1 MSITATGVRRRP
13 FPRALPPLRPSTV
26 RVHGTLPIRSPLS
39 IRLCPQPQRLP
50 PPHPGLLV
58 SPTRMRCA
66 PASLQAPCVPLLPP
80 CPRALL
86 PLITSS
92 PPPFPRAHAH
102 VLRPSTPV
110 TASRAGPLT
119 PVPTSRSRPR
129 ALGTPAPTPTVQPST
144 PSDSAGY
151 SSGMGYSSDDEGS
164 DIELAQD
171 MWAIEG
177 LPGKLFVTKELAF
190 ASAFESPVCNLRY
203 ASGRDPEALIL
214 FSRGLM

>member
-1 MSITATGVRRRP
+1 MPTG
-13 FPRALPPLRPSTV
+13 
-26 RVHGTLPIRSPLS
+26 
-39 IRLCPQPQRLP
+39 P
-50 PPHPGLLV
+50 PPPYHQLSPAVSSHPR
-58 SPTRMRCA
+58 PR
-66 PASLQAPCVPLLPP
+66 PA
-80 CPRALL
+80 
-86 PLITSS
+86 
-92 PPPFPRAHAH
+92 
-102 VLRPSTPV
+102 PSTPV
-110 TASRAGPLT
+110 TASRAGPST

-129 ALGTPAPTPTVQPST
+129 ALGTPAPAPTVQPST

-190 ASAFESPVCNLRY
+190 ASAFKSPVRNPRY
-203 ASGRDPEALIL
+203 ALGRDPEALIL